1 MRALA
6 TEARMSLWG
15 RSLIFLLAHAAVAL
29 LFLLNR
35 EPGTA
40 AALVGF
46 PLDDAWIHMVYARS
60 LAALDGFAYN
70 PGLQEAGAT
79 SPLWAVVLVPASLV
93 ARVLGISVALPA
105 KLTGILVA
113 AAGSLAAAGL
123 ARALGLGLAV
133 ELAAGLAIAVDPGL
147 AFAQVSG
154 MEVMLAG
161 GLAAFALG
169 QLALGR
175 HKTAGLAAGLA
186 VLARPEMAL
195 LAALVL
201 GFAEWRLQKR
211 RAPLRER
218 LWVLAPA
225 VVLVLAWLG
234 FCLTVTGH
242 PLPNT
247 VYAKLA
253 SRQEY
258 LSHNLTVVFGQ
269 LMPQSPWFARGA
281 GMVLWAVGAIAMF
294 RRGWAAGLVAAFPIL
309 FLLGVAGSQ
318 LLREIDAFYWQRYVL
333 PAQVFVLLTLAVGAA
348 QAVAW
353 AWRRRRL
360 NWGIA
365 SVVGVALLLSGS
377 VVDLPSALAKRARLY
392 AWNCQ
397 NIEELNVA
405 MATWLRDNIPAH
417 ETIAV
422 NDAGAARYFGRHR
435 VLDLMGLNHHGL
447 LHREPEALGE
457 LGRVGVLS
465 VFPSWFPSVA
475 NRSSFTA
482 IHRTATANLTICR
495 CPQSEIVAYQRDP
508 SGP

>member
-1 MRALA
+1 M
-6 TEARMSLWG
+6 
-15 RSLIFLLAHAAVAL
+15 
-29 LFLLNR
+29 
-35 EPGTA
+35 
-40 AALVGF
+40 
-46 PLDDAWIHMVYARS
+46 
-60 LAALDGFAYN
+60 
-70 PGLQEAGAT
+70 
-79 SPLWAVVLVPASLV
+79 
-93 ARVLGISVALPA
+93 
-105 KLTGILVA
+105 
-113 AAGSLAAAGL
+113 
-123 ARALGLGLAV
+123 

-154 MEVMLAG
+154 MEVMLAA
-161 GLAAFALG
+161 GLALLALG
-169 QLALGR
+169 QLAWGR
-175 HKTAGLAAGLA
+175 HLTAGLAAGLA

-201 GFAEWRLQKR
+201 GFAEWQLHQR

-218 LWVLAPA
+218 LWVLAPTL
-225 VVLVLAWLG
+225 VLVLAWMG
-234 FCLTVTGH
+234 FCLMVSGH

-253 SRQEY
+253 SRPEY
-258 LSHNLTVVFGQ
+258 LSHNLAVVFGQ
-269 LMPQSPWFARGA
+269 LLPQSPWFARGA
-281 GMVLWAVGAIAMF
+281 GMVLWAVGAIVLF

-309 FLLGVAGSQ
+309 FLTGVAGSQ
-318 LLREIDAFYWQRYVL
+318 VLREIDAFYSQRYVL

-348 QAVAW
+348 HAVTW
-353 AWRRRRL
+353 AWRRRHL
-360 NWGIA
+360 GWGTA
-365 SVVGVALLLSGS
+365 YVVGVALLLLGAL
-377 VVDLPSALAKRARLY
+377 VDLPSALANRARLY

-422 NDAGAARYFGRHR
+422 NDAGAARYFGPHR

-447 LHREPEALGE
+447 LHREPEALAE
-457 LGRVGVLS
+457 LGRVRVLS

-475 NRSSFTA
+475 NRASWTV

-495 CPQSEIVAYQRDP
+495 CPQAEIVAYRRDS